1 MPAAVS
7 NALPKGISTFLTSV
21 KMKFAL
27 VVLGSA
33 LLCCVAVG
41 LLSYEI
47 GKRGLIEASHLRLA
61 TLVTAQSKALTAY
74 GNRVEQALGEI
85 SQNTAIGDMANNA
98 AAFLTPYKEAVA
110 RIFQDKS
117 KSIEERAAY
126 DGADQ
131 KLIYSVR
138 YSGIHGVLAAARK
151 NADVSDIYIIDRDG
165 LIVYTVTKGDEFNTN
180 ITDPVN
186 ASIAPFYSEVGK
198 QESGV
203 AAHSGFIEAPSEDSS
218 ISAFVAKPLVVSVF
232 GRTER
237 RGTVMIRIAAQK
249 LTALL
254 ESEGSSVDE
263 AFILSEDGK
272 IRAGRQGDGSAP
284 VPLMSAAKT
293 GDSGSMFAT
302 KNGQRMFY
310 SYRPITILGQKHLLV
325 IGQSESK
332 MLASANELAR
342 WAFFATVVVL
352 MIVGTVGFWASSKF
366 TKPLISL
373 ASLMGLLNSGETN
386 FEIPELERKDE
397 IGSMARAL
405 EVFRQSAIE
414 KVQMT
419 ERAKATAEDL
429 EVERLRNDRE
439 KEESAQEL
447 QKAVTALAAGL
458 QNLADGKLT
467 VRLKEPFLG
476 SVDDLRDDFNRSLDQ
491 LETTITALTS
501 SAGTLYAGS
510 GDLGAA
516 SKNLAHRT
524 ERQAATLEEVAASV
538 VEITSLVRGL
548 LDLCD
553 TAVTATAQ
561 TQASARQSADVVT
574 DAIAAMERMEK
585 SSSKIIQ
592 IIDVI
597 DQIAFQTN
605 LLALNAGVEA
615 ARAGEAGK
623 GFAVVAQEVRDLAQ
637 RSSDAAKSI
646 SGLINTSTS
655 DIASGV
661 GLVRKTG
668 AHLTEIEGKIAVVSS
683 QITQIAGAARD
694 QSTKLSEINAS
705 VAALDLVTQQNAAMV
720 EETAASAVTLANEAD
735 NLKQQISHFVISE
748 NNSASWR
755 KTRVA

>member
-47 GKRGLIEASHLRLA
+47 GKRGLIEASHLRLD

-98 AAFLTPYKEAVA
+98 APFLTPYKEAVT
-110 RIFQDKS
+110 RVFQDKS

-138 YSGIHGVLAAARK
+138 YSGTHGVLAAARK

-165 LIVYTVTKGDEFNTN
+165 LIVYTVTKGNEFNTN

-186 ASIAPFYSEVGK
+186 ASIAPFYSEVEK
-198 QESGV
+198 QESGA

-218 ISAFVAKPLVVSVF
+218 ISAFVAKPLIVSVF

-272 IRAGRQGDGSAP
+272 IRAGRQGGDSAP
-284 VPLMSAAKT
+284 APLMSAAKT
-293 GDSGSMFAT
+293 GDAGSMFAT
-302 KNGQRMFY
+302 NNGQHMFY

-332 MLASANELAR
+332 MLASANEPAR

-373 ASLMGLLNSGETN
+373 ASLMGFLNSGETN

-405 EVFRQSAIE
+405 EAFRQSAIE

-439 KEESAQEL
+439 REESAQEL

-553 TAVTATAQ
+553 TAVTATTQ

-668 AHLTEIEGKIAVVSS
+668 AHLTEIEGRS
-683 QITQIAGAARD
+683 Q
-694 QSTKLSEINAS
+694 
-705 VAALDLVTQQNAAMV
+705 
-720 EETAASAVTLANEAD
+720 
-735 NLKQQISHFVISE
+735 
-748 NNSASWR
+748 
-755 KTRVA
+755 

>member
-47 GKRGLIEASHLRLA
+47 GKRGLIEASHLRLD

-186 ASIAPFYSEVGK
+186 AAIAPSYSEVGK

-203 AAHSGFIEAPSEDSS
+203 AARSGFIEAPSEDSS

-272 IRAGRQGDGSAP
+272 IRAGRQGGDSAP
-284 VPLMSAAKT
+284 APLMSAAKT

-302 KNGQRMFY
+302 NNGQRMFY

-342 WAFFATVVVL
+342 WAFLATVVVL

-397 IGSMARAL
+397 IGSMGRAL
-405 EVFRQSAIE
+405 EAFRQSAIE
-414 KVQMT
+414 KMQMT

-439 KEESAQEL
+439 KEEFAQEL

-516 SKNLAHRT
+516 SRNLAHRT

-553 TAVTATAQ
+553 TAVTATTQ

-683 QITQIAGAARD
+683 QITQIADAARD